1 MNEAERQRR
10 VERLVRT
17 ALELEPPDRAA
28 FLEALPDGP
37 ELRNEVQALV
47 ASYEQGETA
56 AGRTLESPSA
66 EDGETVGQGKVTVD
80 RLEFRNSDRVV
91 GSRIGPYRIVREI
104 GSGGMGVVYEAEQ
117 EEPVRRKVALKLIK
131 WGMDTKQVI
140 ARFESERQ
148 ALALMDHPYIARVFD
163 AGTTEQGRLYFAME
177 YVKGIPINDYC
188 DQTSTD
194 DSGTAGAVHT
204 GV

>member
-1 MNEAERQRR
+1 MSDAERQRR
-10 VERLVRT
+10 VERLVRM
-17 ALELEPPDRAA
+17 ALEFEPSDRAA
-28 FLEALPDGP
+28 FLESLPDGP
-37 ELRNEVQALV
+37 ELREEVEALV

-56 AGRTLESPSA
+56 AGRTAESPVVESGGTLS
-66 EDGETVGQGKVTVD
+66 DGAVTVD
-80 RLEFRNSDRVV
+80 RLEFRNGDRVL

-104 GSGGMGVVYEAEQ
+104 GSGGMGIVYEAEQ

-163 AGTTEQGRLYFAME
+163 AGTTERGRLYFAME

-188 DQTSTD
+188 DRHRPVSYTHLRAHET
-194 DSGTAGAVHT
+194 
-204 GV
+204 